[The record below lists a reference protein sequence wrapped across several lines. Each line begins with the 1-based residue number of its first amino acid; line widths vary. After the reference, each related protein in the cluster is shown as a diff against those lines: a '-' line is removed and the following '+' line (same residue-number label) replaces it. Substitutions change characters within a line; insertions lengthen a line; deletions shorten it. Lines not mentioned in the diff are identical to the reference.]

1 MSANG
6 QASIDRGAAF
16 ALGSDRDQGDSA
28 NREPS
33 GDRIL
38 ESPSGLLV
46 SRPAIG
52 GKRHRNGYCRIGVRS
67 SPSQRRIAMIPDMV
81 LVKICSQR
89 EAVYM
94 KRQSV
99 AFVALML
106 CIAAVGHAQIATS
119 QKEGS
124 TKEAP
129 AQAKISG
136 PALGTSTWKS
146 YRNEKYGF
154 EVKYPETWS
163 VNAGS
168 GTGPDIIA
176 ISKPPRG
183 AEPNASLTLA
193 IQKNQNP
200 RKLPIEEWF
209 AEQMKVLNALPES
222 TGHVTLGGQ
231 TAVFMENT
239 NSFGRQ
245 RDTFTLLHGTD
256 VLSLSYQ
263 RRPEFDAIYTAM
275 LASFRVLK

>member
-1 MSANG
+1 MSIRDTRHNFGVVIGASVG
-6 QASIDRGAAF
+6 Q
-16 ALGSDRDQGDSA
+16 
-28 NREPS
+28 P
-33 GDRIL
+33 
-38 ESPSGLLV
+38 V
-46 SRPAIG
+46 IG
-52 GKRHRNGYCRIGVRS
+52 GKRHRNGYCRFGVRS
-67 SPSQRRIAMIPDMV
+67 GSSQRRIAMIPDMG
-81 LVKICSQR
+81 LVKVCSQR
-89 EAVYM
+89 EAVYV

-99 AFVALML
+99 AFLALTL

-124 TKEAP
+124 TKPAA
-129 AQAKISG
+129 AQAKSSA
-136 PALGTSTWKS
+136 PALDTSTWKS

-163 VNAGS
+163 VHAGS
-168 GTGPDIIA
+168 GTGPDIIT
-176 ISKPPRG
+176 IGKRPRG
-183 AEPNASLTLA
+183 AEPNASLTLG

-200 RKLPIEEWF
+200 KELPIEEWF

-239 NSFGRQ
+239 NSFGKQ
-245 RDTFTLLHGTD
+245 RDTFTLLHETD

-263 RRPEFDAIYTAM
+263 RRAEFDATYTAM

>member
-1 MSANG
+1 
-6 QASIDRGAAF
+6 
-16 ALGSDRDQGDSA
+16 
-28 NREPS
+28 
-33 GDRIL
+33 
-38 ESPSGLLV
+38 
-46 SRPAIG
+46 
-52 GKRHRNGYCRIGVRS
+52 
-67 SPSQRRIAMIPDMV
+67 MIPDMV

-99 AFVALML
+99 AFLALML